1 MWINVDFHPHICA
14 SSCNRMAIT
23 SYNPCSLWE
32 CSFIAWWP
40 LDTLLL
46 QQSLACLVPGSTS
59 TPRSS
64 STGTVS
70 RWWPFFLWIP
80 FSPLQVMKEI
90 QDTVEPPEEGVT
102 MEVRNN
108 RRWNLKRNPF
118 QGSSGAGVEEHH
130 GGRGRREKE
139 TEQNSNHQE
148 PTQIRYNF
156 CSETKAGLYIVKYLQ
171 HNISSQSKY
180 GERKATVRRR
190 TMRKKEEG
198 GLSSQPIQED
208 DEASHSSNEPFA
220 VRRTKSQKDPHG
232 LEDRDVWFVIFF
244 LPKKYKE
251 LKTRWKRKLLL
262 LIESKVD
269 RGFCPTRLDL
279 SLIDISIA
287 ERGLT
292 LHRCTR
298 WKSVSIGRIAMLGVL
313 QLVRPVVWPVWPQ
326 NTVRWQSD
334 NKNIFVVELCT

>member
-64 STGTVS
+64 STGTVL
-70 RWWPFFLWIP
+70 RWWPFFLRIS

-156 CSETKAGLYIVKYLQ
+156 CSETKAGLYIVKYLH

-198 GLSSQPIQED
+198 GLSAQPIQED

-244 LPKKYKE
+244 LPKN
-251 LKTRWKRKLLL
+251 TTSWKLDGIENFCCWSSQRLTGVFVQLDLICHWLISLLL
-262 LIESKVD
+262 NEALHYTGAQGESLYRLEGLQSWEYFSLSGQLCGQCD
-269 RGFCPTRLDL
+269 RR
-279 SLIDISIA
+279 
-287 ERGLT
+287 T
-292 LHRCTR
+292 L
-298 WKSVSIGRIAMLGVL
+298 
-313 QLVRPVVWPVWPQ
+313 
-326 NTVRWQSD
+326 
-334 NKNIFVVELCT
+334 